1 MRDIRNILYLL
12 QLFYK
17 LKIQNIKIFLRLQF
31 YTERLGETHKHRL
44 GGDEGTWTSGGKA
57 NMKMGMCPKC
67 LKSSS
72 EFRVAQAPLITEE
85 KFYHLGICVCKP

>member
-1 MRDIRNILYLL
+1 MKQERRQEVGRRGKGYSFTQKDWG
-12 QLFYK
+12 K
-17 LKIQNIKIFLRLQF
+17 LTN
-31 YTERLGETHKHRL
+31 RL

-57 NMKMGMCPKC
+57 NMKMGLCPKC

-85 KFYHLGICVCKP
+85 KFYHLGICVCKPQ